1 MPEDP
6 RFTDDSSQ
14 AASDEKQ
21 LENEDLVQRVPDEF
35 RHSID

>member
-14 AASDEKQ
+14 AASEEQRLEK
-21 LENEDLVQRVPDEF
+21 DSVQTADGSKYEEGKN
-35 RHSID
+35 